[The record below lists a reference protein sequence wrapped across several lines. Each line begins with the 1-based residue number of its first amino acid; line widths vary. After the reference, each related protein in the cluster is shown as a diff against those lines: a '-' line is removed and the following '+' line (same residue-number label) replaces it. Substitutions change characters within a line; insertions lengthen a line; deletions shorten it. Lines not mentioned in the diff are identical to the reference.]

1 MIPPILKAYSKDLFF
16 EFLTH
21 DKEADAIILLP
32 GFPSSNKEDELM
44 RFLYEKGFNVFY
56 IRYKGSFQSKGYFL
70 ETNIVNDIIESITY
84 LNKGK
89 VKSLWDMQEIFFK
102 NKSLIILTGSFSGAI
117 ACGIAAKS
125 KNIIS
130 KIILSAPVLDFRK
143 HNSIYEEQ
151 DLIYLLN
158 FVKRAYLNL
167 YRIKFNNL
175 VNQLNKFQEL
185 SPQYYMERLDCP
197 LLIFHDPKDKTV
209 SIEHTKEAIKLL
221 KSSKLIQHN
230 LGHGLSEL
238 LIKKYWNKIKN
249 FIECD

>member
-1 MIPPILKAYSKDLFF
+1 
-16 EFLTH
+16 
-21 DKEADAIILLP
+21 
-32 GFPSSNKEDELM
+32 
-44 RFLYEKGFNVFY
+44 
-56 IRYKGSFQSKGYFL
+56 
-70 ETNIVNDIIESITY
+70 
-84 LNKGK
+84 
-89 VKSLWDMQEIFFK
+89 MQEIFFK

-151 DLIYLLN
+151 DLISLLN